1 MHPHLSPNS
10 KITLMTA
17 QHSPSGLF
25 RGVILMA
32 PPFDVDAADYMTPE
46 YEVLGR
52 CISFF
57 WPSMEVLGGWF
68 FLSISSWL
76 AFPKKKTFAVAWWYK
91 LDDVFDSLSL

>member
-1 MHPHLSPNS
+1 MHPHFPPNS

-17 QHSPSGLF
+17 QRSPSGLF
-25 RGVILMA
+25 RGVVLMA

-57 WPSMEVLGGWF
+57 WPSMEVLGGCF
-68 FLSISSWL
+68 FVNFVTTCFSPNKIKKP
-76 AFPKKKTFAVAWWYK
+76 FPVAW
-91 LDDVFDSLSL
+91 

>member
-1 MHPHLSPNS
+1 MHPHFFPNS
-10 KITLMTA
+10 KITLMAA

-25 RGVILMA
+25 RGVVLMA

-68 FLSISSWL
+68 
-76 AFPKKKTFAVAWWYK
+76 
-91 LDDVFDSLSL
+91 